1 MYIFEWD
8 AHKAARNVK
17 LHRVTFQE
25 ASTVFS
31 DPLAITAADPDHSH
45 EEDRSVDIGLSD
57 RGRIIVVS
65 YTERG
70 DTIRIIT
77 ARKATRREL
86 ASYEEETRP

>member
-8 AHKAARNVK
+8 TRKAARNVK
-17 LHRVTFQE
+17 LHGVTFQE

-31 DPLAITAADPDHSH
+31 DPLAITTSDPDHSR
-45 EEDRSVDIGLSD
+45 EEDRFVDIGSSD
-57 RGRIIVVS
+57 RSRIIVVS

-70 DTIRIIT
+70 DRIRIIT

-86 ASYEEETRP
+86 SSYEEETRR